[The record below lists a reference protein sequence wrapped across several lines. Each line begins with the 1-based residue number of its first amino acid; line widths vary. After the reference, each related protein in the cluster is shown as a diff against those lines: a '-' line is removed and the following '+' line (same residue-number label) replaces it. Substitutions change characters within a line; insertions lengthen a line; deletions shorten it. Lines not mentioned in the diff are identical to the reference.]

1 MKRIQNFESHRT
13 DKKVSKDKTPNINE
27 NVFQVED
34 TYKVRTTIDVPKS
47 LINAYSKKVKDETGE
62 DLKKLFGDFDIAEE
76 LVKHVAKKFLDND
89 IISSRAL
96 IGGDS
101 EGDQVQTQP
110 QIQTQM
116 DGSQEEMQDE
126 TQMQGGQEE
135 TQDETQIQAEE
146 GFDKAQMQDEEDQ
159 TQQDQAQDEEGFEDV
174 EEDDDEDLPI

>member
-89 IISSRAL
+89 ILSSRAL

-101 EGDQVQTQP
+101 EGDQVQIQP
-110 QIQTQM
+110 QIQTQE
-116 DGSQEEMQDE
+116 DGGQEELQDE
-126 TQMQGGQEE
+126 TQMQ
-135 TQDETQIQAEE
+135 DEE

-159 TQQDQAQDEEGFEDV
+159 TQQDQTQQAQDEEGFEDV
-174 EEDDDEDLPI
+174 EEEEDDDEDLPI